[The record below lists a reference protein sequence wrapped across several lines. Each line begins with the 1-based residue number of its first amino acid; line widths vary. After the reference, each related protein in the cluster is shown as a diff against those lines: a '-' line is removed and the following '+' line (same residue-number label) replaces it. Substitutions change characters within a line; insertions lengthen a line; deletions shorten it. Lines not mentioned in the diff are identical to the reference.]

1 MSIEEIL
8 LKMLLFTLHIAD
20 VGTFFFVTLIE
31 IESFVHY
38 VHIYQER
45 RNLRVQRF
53 PPLSSSHLPRG
64 DLEPPMLW
72 QTRLSFT
79 CSLVT

>member
-1 MSIEEIL
+1 MSVEEIL
-8 LKMLLFTLHIAD
+8 LKMLLFTLRIAD
-20 VGTFFFVTLIE
+20 VGTFFVTLVE
-31 IESFVHY
+31 IESFVHN

-45 RNLRVQRF
+45 QNLRVQGF

-64 DLEPPMLW
+64 DLESPMLW
-72 QTRLSFT
+72 QARLSFT